1 MKIRNGFVSNSS
13 SSSFVVL
20 NLDKLTPYQLRAIQN
35 YDEECYQYCKDHR
48 IELEDTEE
56 EPFDEKVCEGK
67 EWWTRPKPYKEEE
80 DFGCINNHCR
90 YHFEINEQDNC
101 IDIWT
106 FMNNFDMANWLK
118 ALGVTYRGGE
128 EYF

>member
-48 IELEDTEE
+48 IKLKETDQYPYDTN
-56 EPFDEKVCEGK
+56 VCDGK
-67 EWWTRPKPYKEEE
+67 EWMIIPDNENE
-80 DFGCINNHCR
+80 DFGWINNCCHYR
-90 YHFEINEQDNC
+90 IQINEKDNC
-101 IDIWT
+101 IDLYT
-106 FMNNFDMANWLK
+106 SMDNFDMGNWLK